1 MIVSTAP
8 GRCGILGNPSDM
20 YGGSV
25 ISISTK
31 ERARCELAIG
41 DVGMIQSG
49 DQNQT
54 LRNRDDLDLRGDR
67 LDILRAVMQYFHDD
81 LEDVPIRLSVSTDIP
96 MQAGMAGST
105 ALMVSVV
112 GALNA
117 QFKWGMNPWIIAETA
132 RKIENRVM
140 KVLCGH
146 QDQHMA
152 VFGGVNHMI
161 FLGKQSLEQRD
172 DEPLATVEPLA
183 PYLKR
188 IPLLCAHTGLKHHS
202 GSVHRSPRERWLAG
216 EKQVVDSFHRI
227 ADLPRLG
234 KRALLSGDWK
244 KLGELM
250 NENQSII
257 SSLGGS
263 GEVNDRLIYVALDAG
278 AYGAKLAG
286 AGGGGTILVLTDHP
300 RKVGNALLKAGA
312 DSLMYPQ
319 PSPGLNVRIVSE

>member
-31 ERARCELAIG
+31 ERAKCELTIG
-41 DVGMIQSG
+41 DVGMIRSG
-49 DQNQT
+49 DQSQI
-54 LRNRDDLDLRGDR
+54 LRKKDDLDLRGDR
-67 LDILRAVMQYFHDD
+67 LDILRAVMQYFHAE
-81 LEDVPIRLSVSTDIP
+81 LKDVPIRLSVYTDIP

-117 QFKWGMNPWIIAETA
+117 QFQWGMNPWIIAETS

-161 FLGKQSLEQRD
+161 FSGKESLEQRD

-202 GSVHRSPRERWLAG
+202 GSVHRSPRETSLSEREMACGGKGGCRL
-216 EKQVVDSFHRI
+216 
-227 ADLPRLG
+227 LPSN
-234 KRALLSGDWK
+234 SGPAAVRQK
-244 KLGELM
+244 SVTLRG
-250 NENQSII
+250 
-257 SSLGGS
+257 
-263 GEVNDRLIYVALDAG
+263 LD
-278 AYGAKLAG
+278 
-286 AGGGGTILVLTDHP
+286 
-300 RKVGNALLKAGA
+300 
-312 DSLMYPQ
+312 
-319 PSPGLNVRIVSE
+319 